1 MRNNF
6 WFSKSSAML
15 LSIGLISLIGTP
27 EKIYAQVLGNVPAF
41 NSEIPSAPKPP
52 IQIQSHHEPS
62 GASNNANA
70 YSRQLSIREICDLA
84 LNRHPAIIQASRQME
99 AYRGSWVQAGLKEN
113 PTIGYSAEEV
123 GGQNRAGRQGIAFS
137 YEHISKQKL
146 SARQNAA
153 NAEYLAAREQL
164 QMQRQKVVNDATL
177 AGYRLLIASQKE
189 RLAGELLKIAEMTA
203 SSAESLSKAQETQ
216 KTDFLQAKIEKNRVR
231 ITLNDAVIEREA
243 ASKNLAVLIGFPTD
257 VSFEIT
263 DSLDVLPIETNEEEI
278 YRQIMSESP
287 LLKRAYAEHE
297 AAKAKLRKEQKEA
310 GINVSATGSVLYNT
324 SENQTEA
331 SLGISVPLRINNRNQ
346 GNIMRANSELLASA
360 ASIER
365 IKNSLTS
372 EFQNQFAQYKTAR
385 DRVLLY
391 QKEVIKESEESLNV
405 TKLAYEHGE
414 CSYIELLNA
423 QRTMFSVQIE
433 CLDNIDL
440 LFDQNVKLNG
450 FLLQNAY
457 LSAE

>member
-1 MRNNF
+1 MC
-6 WFSKSSAML
+6 
-15 LSIGLISLIGTP
+15 LIFLGT
-27 EKIYAQVLGNVPAF
+27 ETATKVYGQVARGVPAF
-41 NSEIPSAPKPP
+41 NGKNSEILRYAPTPP
-52 IQIQSHHEPS
+52 PQIQMFHLPSDVPKDVNSH
-62 GASNNANA
+62 
-70 YSRQLSIREICDLA
+70 QTISIQEICDLA
-84 LNRHPAIIQASRQME
+84 LSRHPAIVQASRQME

-123 GGQNRAGRQGIAFS
+123 GGQNHAGRQGIAFS

-146 SARQNAA
+146 TARQNAA

-164 QMQRQKVVNDATL
+164 QLQRQKVMNDATL

-189 RLAGELLKIAEMTA
+189 RLTGELLKIAEMTA

-216 KTDFLQAKIEKNRVR
+216 KTDFLQARVEKNRVR
-231 ITLNDAVIEREA
+231 IALNDATIERDA

-257 VSFEIT
+257 ASLEIT
-263 DSLDVLPIETNEEEI
+263 DSLDVLPVEINEEEI
-278 YRQIMSESP
+278 YRQIMTDSP
-287 LLKRAYAEHE
+287 LLKRAYAEYE
-297 AAKAKLRKEQKEA
+297 AAKAKLLKERNEA
-310 GINVSATGSVLYNT
+310 GINVSTTGSVLFNT

-331 SLGISVPLRINNRNQ
+331 SLGISIPLRINNKNQ
-346 GNIMRANSELLASA
+346 GNIMQANSEVLAST

-385 DRVLLY
+385 QRVLLY
-391 QKEVIKESEESLNV
+391 QKEVIKESEESLNI

-414 CSYIELLNA
+414 CGYIELLNA
-423 QRTMFSVQIE
+423 QRTMFAVQIE
-433 CLDNIDL
+433 CLDNIGL
-440 LFDQNVKLNG
+440 LFDQSVKLNG

-457 LSAE
+457 SPTE